1 MEFLEVFFLAI
12 VVEGIVEHIKQGF
25 PVIADKTWAILLITW
40 LIGIA
45 GCLVFGIDVFDLL
58 HIRAKVPFAGEIIT
72 GMLIA
77 RGSNYM
83 YDLIGKFTDSASGGA
98 KHDR

>member
-1 MEFLEVFFLAI
+1 MEFLAVFFLAI

-45 GCLVFGIDVFDLL
+45 GCLVFGIDVFELL
-58 HIRAKVPFAGEIIT
+58 HIRAKVPYVGEIIT

-83 YDLIGKFTDSASGGA
+83 YDLVGKFTDSASGGA

>member
-1 MEFLEVFFLAI
+1 MEFLAVFFLAI

-40 LIGIA
+40 LIGIG

-58 HIRAKVPFAGEIIT
+58 KIRAKVPFAGEIIT

-83 YDLIGKFTDSASGGA
+83 YDLIGKFTDGGING
-98 KHDR
+98 RRS